1 VAFLAQPWLQ
11 PNRWID
17 GDLVLGQGFWET
29 GDHGSSGQIDAT
41 LLDARLSE
49 SKTLA
54 PLSVRI
60 GGDWEYDNRTHLF
73 AAKDASILF
82 PDFRDRPVQIP
93 LLQAGPGLFHLQ
105 ASGGVLDLRGLL
117 DQYGIWQ
124 SAPAAPGAKAEPWQ
138 LDLSVD
144 LERVVLRDAAVGP
157 VKISRFRYGPEGLLL
172 ESSSVEV
179 QGGVIRGSVVQT
191 GGANPPVQ
199 ARLFIE
205 KFPLGAILTPMIK
218 DVRGSLGGFADLQ
231 FAGQASGAKMEDL
244 QRSLSGQGNFRLYQA
259 HLENLPA
266 ISKAL
271 RGAGQFLGSS
281 FIAGSEINDLG
292 GTFQVAGP
300 RISTQDL
307 RASGTALAAGMRGWL
322 DWVTQ
327 ALEFQ
332 VNLALTREAIQS
344 SGQLQGAMTQ
354 LVGNNSDYYTK
365 IPGSASITGTLA
377 DPKVQMDVGKMLA
390 EGGINLLLNAPA
402 GVLQGAGGAA
412 GGAAG
417 AAGSILQGVGNLFKG
432 F

>member
-1 VAFLAQPWLQ
+1 MLGKLFFGFLE
-11 PNRWID
+11 N
-17 GDLVLGQGFWET
+17 
-29 GDHGSSGQIDAT
+29 DAT

-117 DQYGIWQ
+117 DQYGTWQ
-124 SAPAAPGAKAEPWQ
+124 SAPVAPGTKAEPLRLNLSTD
-138 LDLSVD
+138 LDQ
-144 LERVVLRDAAVGP
+144 VVLRDAAVGP

-172 ESSSVEV
+172 EPSSVEV

-191 GGANPPVQ
+191 GGANQPVQ
-199 ARLFIE
+199 ARLFVE

-231 FAGQASGAKMEDL
+231 FAGQAAGSRMEDL

-266 ISKAL
+266 IAKAL

-365 IPGSASITGTLA
+365 I
-377 DPKVQMDVGKMLA
+377 
-390 EGGINLLLNAPA
+390 
-402 GVLQGAGGAA
+402 
-412 GGAAG
+412 
-417 AAGSILQGVGNLFKG
+417 
-432 F
+432 